1 MGSHS
6 PVPCTT
12 KAVPLARAMQ
22 NVKLAT
28 LSLEACIATLAHKFL
43 IMFGSLMV
51 WIVYWP
57 TTDGIH
63 P

>member
-1 MGSHS
+1 
-6 PVPCTT
+6 
-12 KAVPLARAMQ
+12 MQ

-51 WIVYWP
+51 WIVFWP
-57 TTDGIH
+57 TTEGSH

>member
-1 MGSHS
+1 
-6 PVPCTT
+6 
-12 KAVPLARAMQ
+12 MQ

-28 LSLEACIATLAHKFL
+28 LSLEACIAPLAHKFL
-43 IMFGSLMV
+43 IMFGALMV